1 MSEKRIGFKDA
12 VKGGFEN
19 NGPVVHFVFYFRDHE
34 FKCTVSLISQKVL
47 IRLDV
52 PAALRLGLT
61 VRPG

>member
-1 MSEKRIGFKDA
+1 MDQWYILFFTFATMSLNVR
-12 VKGGFEN
+12 
-19 NGPVVHFVFYFRDHE
+19 
-34 FKCTVSLISQKVL
+34 VSLISQKVL